1 MSTEV
6 PLADACVTEW
16 RYTSCTDTI
25 EREVPLADACVT
37 EWRGASVFSL
47 AKPRKVPLA
56 DACVTE
62 WRDLFFAADASQ
74 RTVPLA
80 DACVTEWRPPR
91 FRVKSYIIQCHS
103 LMLVLLNG
111 GSFAA
116 NLIWN

>member
-62 WRDLFFAADASQ
+62 WRIVRDKQQVENDL
-74 RTVPLA
+74 
-80 DACVTEWRPPR
+80 
-91 FRVKSYIIQCHS
+91 CHS

-111 GSFAA
+111 GSSNCPSSPAHIRRA
-116 NLIWN
+116 TR